1 MAFSFSLSWFKGE
14 KNIASHS
21 QWPSILTNRPHLGQM
36 VRGSGNT
43 SEFSVWLAYI
53 VADIIINDRYS
64 LYNIYIHNTVLII
77 LCLCFKSVYS
87 FYRLNWLYL
96 SNFCNIIW
104 SNFPLNSTSSML
116 FLCLKWVIYCWF
128 I

>member
-1 MAFSFSLSWFKGE
+1 
-14 KNIASHS
+14 
-21 QWPSILTNRPHLGQM
+21 M

-87 FYRLNWLYL
+87 FYILNWLYL
-96 SNFCNIIW
+96 SNFCNIIQ
-104 SNFPLNSTSSML
+104 SNFPLKLNSSML